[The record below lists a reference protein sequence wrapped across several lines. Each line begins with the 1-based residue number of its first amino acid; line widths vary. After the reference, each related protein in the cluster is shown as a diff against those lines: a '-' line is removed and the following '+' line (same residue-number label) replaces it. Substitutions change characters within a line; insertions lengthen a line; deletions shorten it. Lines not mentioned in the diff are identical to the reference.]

1 MAMTGA
7 TTDEETSNKMARWVE
22 RDMKLLL
29 VSGEN

>member
-1 MAMTGA
+1 MTGA
-7 TTDEETSNKMARWVE
+7 TTGEETSKKMASRVE